1 VAAHREVDRLPLVIV
16 AAGQRVTDHAFPQG
30 GSLDAQALTGAIDQG
45 WAGALRPV
53 AAVIAQLG
61 EFLDGEVTAGRG
73 YLPSEEN
80 VFRAFESPFAE
91 VRVLIVGQDPYPGL
105 GHPIGL
111 SFAVDGAVRPIPRSL
126 WNIYKELRSDVG
138 VTPPEHGDLSA
149 WTRRGVMLLNRV
161 LTVQPGKSGSHRRRG
176 WETVTATA
184 IHALADRGGPLVAI
198 LWGKDAIALEPM
210 LGSVPV
216 IKSVHPSPLSAGGG
230 FFGSHPFSRANAS
243 LVEQGAEPIDW
254 TIPA

>member
-1 VAAHREVDRLPLVIV
+1 M
-16 AAGQRVTDHAFPQG
+16 T
-30 GSLDAQALTGAIDQG
+30 LTGSIDPG
-45 WAGALRPV
+45 WATALRPV
-53 AAVIAQLG
+53 AGVIAKLG
-61 EFLDGEVTAGRG
+61 GFLDGEVAAGRG

-80 VFRAFESPFAE
+80 VFRAFRYPFAD
-91 VRVLIVGQDPYPGL
+91 VRVLIVGQDPYPSL

-111 SFAVDGAVRPIPRSL
+111 SFAVDRAVRPIPRSL

-138 VTPPEHGDLSA
+138 VTPPEHGDLSG
-149 WTRRGVMLLNRV
+149 WTNQGVMLLNRV
-161 LTVQPGKSGSHRRRG
+161 LTVQPGRSGSHRRMG
-176 WETVTATA
+176 WEAVTATA

-210 LGSVPV
+210 LGAVPV

-243 LVEQGAEPIDW
+243 LLSQGAQPIDW

>member
-1 VAAHREVDRLPLVIV
+1 MDRLPLVV
-16 AAGQRVTDHAFPQG
+16 PSPGHRVTDARDPE
-30 GSLDAQALTGAIDQG
+30 STPSVLTRSIDPE
-45 WAGALRPV
+45 WASALRPV
-53 AAVIAQLG
+53 SGVISKLQ
-61 EFLDGEVTAGRG
+61 EFLDGEVAAGRG
-73 YLPSEEN
+73 YLPAEEN
-80 VFRAFESPFAE
+80 VFRAFAAPLSR

-111 SFAVDGAVRPIPRSL
+111 SFAVDRAVRPIPRSL

-138 VTPPEHGDLSA
+138 VTPPPHGDLSA
-149 WTRRGVMLLNRV
+149 WSHQGVMLLNRV
-161 LTVQPGKSGSHRRRG
+161 LTVEPGKSGSHRRKG

-243 LVEQGAEPIDW
+243 LVSQGGSPIDW